1 MGFGLVRA
9 AHPGLS
15 EAEVWERICVVDTE
29 NASGSLYVGTQAA
42 GIRVGEYLTICLEP
56 PFSAARYLE
65 AIDLAEANG
74 VEFLIIDS
82 LSHAWSG
89 EGGLLDVQAGIAK
102 RTGNSYTAWRDVTPQ
117 HNRLV
122 DRILQCGMHI
132 AATLRTKVEYVI
144 EENGSGKKIPR
155 KIGMAP
161 VFREGFEYEMSV
173 FFELAP
179 DHTAS
184 ATKDRTGLFDGRF
197 FMVTP
202 DTGREIYQ
210 WLAGSAAEPQPAI
223 ARAEPSAPVPE
234 EKPLSVRVDEA
245 MRAYCQGLSRE
256 EKENVAAAL
265 KSIAGTANYRAV
277 SDEAVLLKILERF
290 GG

>member
-1 MGFGLVRA
+1 MGFGLVRS

-15 EAEVWERICVVDTE
+15 DAEIWERICVIDTE
-29 NASGSLYVGTQAA
+29 NASGSLYVGTQVA

-122 DRILQCGMHI
+122 DRILQCNMHI

-144 EENGSGKKIPR
+144 EENGSGKKSPR

-197 FMVTP
+197 FLVTP

-210 WLAGSAAEPQPAI
+210 WLAGSTSDPQPVI
-223 ARAEPSAPVPE
+223 ARSEPSASE
-234 EKPLSVRVDEA
+234 LEKPLPVRVDEA

-256 EKENVAAAL
+256 EKEEVAAAL

-277 SDEAVLLKILERF
+277 SDEATLLKILEKF

>member
-1 MGFGLVRA
+1 MGFGLVRS

-15 EAEVWERICVVDTE
+15 DAEIWERICVIDTE
-29 NASGSLYVGTQAA
+29 NASGSLYVGTQVA

-122 DRILQCGMHI
+122 DRILQCNMHI

-144 EENGSGKKIPR
+144 EENGSGKKSPR
-155 KIGMAP
+155 KVGMAP

-197 FMVTP
+197 FLVTP

-210 WLAGSAAEPQPAI
+210 WLAGSTSEPQPVI
-223 ARAEPSAPVPE
+223 ARSGTSASE
-234 EKPLSVRVDEA
+234 LTEKPLSVRVDEA

-256 EKENVAAAL
+256 EKEEVAAAL
-265 KSIAGTANYRAV
+265 KAIAGTANYRAV
-277 SDEAVLLKILERF
+277 SDEATLLKILEKF

>member
-1 MGFGLVRA
+1 MGFGLVRS

-15 EAEVWERICVVDTE
+15 DAEIWERICVIDTE
-29 NASGSLYVGTQAA
+29 NASGSLYVGTQVA

-122 DRILQCGMHI
+122 DRILQCNMHI

-144 EENGSGKKIPR
+144 EENGSGKKSPR

-197 FMVTP
+197 FLVTS

-210 WLAGSAAEPQPAI
+210 WLAGSTSDPQPVI
-223 ARAEPSAPVPE
+223 ARSEPSASE
-234 EKPLSVRVDEA
+234 LEKPLPVRVDEA

-256 EKENVAAAL
+256 EKEEVAATL
-265 KSIAGTANYRAV
+265 KAIAGTANYRAV
-277 SDEAVLLKILERF
+277 SDEATLLKILEKF

>member
-1 MGFGLVRA
+1 MGFGLVRS

-15 EAEVWERICVVDTE
+15 DAEIWERICVIDTE
-29 NASGSLYVGTQAA
+29 NASGSLYVGTQVA

-122 DRILQCGMHI
+122 DRILQCNMHI

-144 EENGSGKKIPR
+144 EENGSGKKSPR

-197 FMVTP
+197 FLVTP

-210 WLAGSAAEPQPAI
+210 WLAGSTSDPQPVI
-223 ARAEPSAPVPE
+223 ARSEPSASE
-234 EKPLSVRVDEA
+234 LEKPLPVRVDEA
-245 MRAYCQGLSRE
+245 MRTYCQGLSRE
-256 EKENVAAAL
+256 EKEEVAATL
-265 KSIAGTANYRAV
+265 KAIAGTANYRAV
-277 SDEAVLLKILERF
+277 SDEATLLKILEKF

>member
-277 SDEAVLLKILERF
+277 SDEAALLKILERF

>member
-1 MGFGLVRA
+1 MGFGLVRS

-15 EAEVWERICVVDTE
+15 DAEIWERICVIDTE
-29 NASGSLYVGTQAA
+29 NASGSLYVGTQVA

-122 DRILQCGMHI
+122 DRILQCNMHI

-144 EENGSGKKIPR
+144 EENGSGKKSPR

-197 FMVTP
+197 FLVTS

-210 WLAGSAAEPQPAI
+210 WLAGSTSDPQPVI
-223 ARAEPSAPVPE
+223 ARSEPSASE
-234 EKPLSVRVDEA
+234 LEKPLPVRVDEA

-256 EKENVAAAL
+256 EKEKVAATL
-265 KSIAGTANYRAV
+265 KAIAGTANYRAV
-277 SDEAVLLKILERF
+277 SDEATLLKILEKF